1 MARSDETN
9 VRAHVGERV
18 QSRRVVLKLSFVE
31 FDPFRTSNVNP

>member
-1 MARSDETN
+1 
-9 VRAHVGERV
+9 V